1 MRILLLN
8 QCFYPD
14 VISTGQ
20 HLTDLALGLAGKGH
34 KVTVLASR
42 RGYDDPARGFSARE
56 TWRGIDIIRIPALGL
71 GKGTKWRRCLDFA
84 AYLIFCFVRL
94 MFLRRQDLTVA
105 LTSPPLISFLGAL
118 FAKLRGGRFC
128 FWVMDLN
135 PDEAVALG
143 WLREDSLVTRALQGL
158 LKFSLKRA
166 DKIIALDRFMQ
177 ERIVRKGIPADSIAV
192 VPPWPHD
199 DDIRYDEGG
208 RTAFRAAHGLTN
220 KFVVMYSGNH
230 SPCHPL
236 DTLLA
241 AAGRLHTEEKI
252 IFCFVGGGSEFQK
265 VKDFARYNS
274 LKNVLCLPYQP
285 RTELAGSLSAADLHV
300 VVMGDPFKGLVHPC
314 KVYNIVAVAAPF
326 LYIGPE
332 ESHVSDLMQRFT
344 NGLNVRSA
352 RHGAVAEVVAH
363 IEAAAAAGPVRTI
376 RSQELESH
384 FSCHTLLPQIIS
396 ILEQV
401 ADKKPP
407 PCLPV
412 LSLSA
417 RPPERRPRRSNS

>member
-14 VISTGQ
+14 VVSTAQ

-34 KVTVLASR
+34 NVTVLASR
-42 RGYDDPARGFSARE
+42 RGYDDPARRFSARE
-56 TWRGIDIIRIPALGL
+56 NWHGIDIIRIPTLGL
-71 GKGTKWRRCLDFA
+71 GKSTKWRRCLDFA
-84 AYLIFCFVRL
+84 TYLILCFVRL

-105 LTSPPLISFLGAL
+105 LTSPPLISFFGAL
-118 FAKLRGGRFC
+118 FTKLRGGRFC

-143 WLREDSLVTRALQGL
+143 WLREDSLVTRALQVL
-158 LKFSLKRA
+158 LKFSLKRS

-177 ERIVRKGIPADSIAV
+177 QRIVRKGIPADSIAIV
-192 VPPWPHD
+192 LPWSHD
-199 DDIRYDEGG
+199 DHIGYDEAG
-208 RTAFRAAHGLTN
+208 RAAFRVAHGLTD
-220 KFVVMYSGNH
+220 KFVVMHSGNH

-241 AAGRLHTEEKI
+241 AAVRLDSEEKI

-265 VKDFARYNS
+265 VQDFAKYNS

-300 VVMGDPFKGLVHPC
+300 VVMGDAFKGLVHPC
-314 KVYNIVAVAAPF
+314 KIYNILAIGAPF

-332 ESHVSDLMQRFT
+332 QSHVSDLMQRFT
-344 NGLNVRSA
+344 DGLNGRAA
-352 RHGAVAEVVAH
+352 RHGAVEETLAH
-363 IEAAAAAGPVRTI
+363 IEQAAAAGPLRAI
-376 RSQELESH
+376 PSEELTSH
-384 FSCHTLLPQIIS
+384 FSCHTVLPQFIS
-396 ILEQV
+396 MLEQV
-401 ADKKPP
+401 VEKKTR
-407 PCLPV
+407 LPAHTV
-412 LSLSA
+412 A
-417 RPPERRPRRSNS
+417 QRAHP